1 MITKNKKDKIISL
14 PISKLID
21 TKYREYAVYVL
32 ESRGIPNFYDALTP
46 VQRYILMNAPT
57 SFQKTLT
64 LVGKAIQDGYHHGDR
79 SLQGAISKLARPFGA
94 GLQILEGY
102 GFFGSEVCPEPAAA
116 RYTSVKISTK
126 ANDILK
132 KYKVLI
138 TKEPEGP
145 YHPFWMDIPIGLTT
159 PIVGLAVGYKTTIL
173 PRKLEDIQKY
183 LEGKIKHL
191 KPYFI
196 DFDGEISKYH
206 GVDNSWIISSKI
218 NVVGNRIEIRGIPP
232 ILKYTSALKR
242 LDFLFNKFE
251 GSVRILNNSN
261 TKVNI
266 DIVYVGKKQD
276 EWKEITDF
284 AKKVF
289 SIIVKEIPVFVK
301 DGQVLVYDSVE
312 QYLDDYQWQL
322 KRLLYHHLLYQ
333 RDYTSKELEF
343 NIAKKKFIEFVLAKK
358 RTVQELDE
366 FLTPYKN
373 LSLTL
378 RLEGLT
384 SKKFTKTELDNTA
397 KLIEELTKELKQK
410 EKELKEAKSDF
421 EKTEDPTLKRGISS
435 KKVDVDLFD
444 IEDIKEVDGIYI
456 WDGEDIY
463 VETEKEEESEEE
475 QEEIE

>member
-1 MITKNKKDKIISL
+1 MSKTKLKLVKL

-46 VQRYILMNAPT
+46 VQRYILMNSPT
-57 SFQKTLT
+57 AFQKTLT

-79 SLQGAISKLARPFGA
+79 SLQGAISKLARPFGS
-94 GLQILEGY
+94 GLQVLDGY

-116 RYTSVKISTK
+116 RYTSVKISSK
-126 ANDILK
+126 ANDIIK
-132 KYKVLI
+132 KYKVLT

-196 DFDGEISKYH
+196 DFDGEISKYK
-206 GVDNSWIISSKI
+206 GLDNSWLISSKI

-276 EWKEITDF
+276 EWKEIIDF
-284 AKKVF
+284 AHKVF
-289 SIIVKEIPVFVK
+289 SIIVTEIPVFVK

-322 KRLLYHHLLYQ
+322 KRLHYNYVLYE
-333 RDYTSKELEF
+333 RNYTSKELEF

-378 RLEGLT
+378 RLESLT
-384 SKKFTKTELDNTA
+384 SKKFTKTELEATT
-397 KLIEELTKELKQK
+397 KLIQELTKELKQK
-410 EKELKEAKSDF
+410 EKELKESKIDF

-435 KKVDVDLFD
+435 KKVTVDLFD
-444 IEDIKEVDGIYI
+444 IEDVKEVDGIYV

-463 VETEKEEESEEE
+463 VETEKEEESEDQ